1 VTGLT
6 GLTRNQKKKSKK
18 CSRRR
23 SRQAEALEM
32 SASSSDVDNKCLMAR
47 INEMT
52 KEDEFQ
58 VKVIKALTQE
68 LEMIKQEQD
77 SLAQRYHVLSNYYAN
92 ATNLSICVA
101 SLEKENQMLKAQVE
115 SHTSKHVALQGT
127 HKELEY
133 SYEKLVESHAMIE
146 VAQEVVLTSVKSYQP
161 WGGTH
166 FLASTESNITS
177 ALGTWIS
184 LEAFRRNPPQPSELT

>member
-1 VTGLT
+1 MTPPEEQGAESIESTGSQLELVRPVHVTGLT
-6 GLTRNQKKKSKK
+6 RKQKKKSKK
-18 CSRRR
+18 CSQRR
-23 SRQAEALEM
+23 SRQAQASEM

-101 SLEKENQMLKAQVE
+101 SLEERKPNAQG
-115 SHTSKHVALQGT
+115 SS
-127 HKELEY
+127 
-133 SYEKLVESHAMIE
+133 
-146 VAQEVVLTSVKSYQP
+146 
-161 WGGTH
+161 
-166 FLASTESNITS
+166 
-177 ALGTWIS
+177 
-184 LEAFRRNPPQPSELT
+184 